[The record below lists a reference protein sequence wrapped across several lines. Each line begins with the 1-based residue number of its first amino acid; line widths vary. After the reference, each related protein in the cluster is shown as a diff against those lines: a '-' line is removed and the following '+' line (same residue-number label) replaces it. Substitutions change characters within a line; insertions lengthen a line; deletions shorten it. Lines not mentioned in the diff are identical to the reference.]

1 MSSVSPQSAVTEA
14 LPMQETLGNDVP
26 ETVTTLEAGVPFV
39 TTVTMSTAE
48 VAQIAS
54 LLMTLP
60 PSEAIKKL
68 DGYHPRKYAEYRAK
82 VDAVKNLIEGGK

>member
-1 MSSVSPQSAVTEA
+1 
-14 LPMQETLGNDVP
+14 MQETLGNDVP
-26 ETVTTLEAGVPFV
+26 EGVTSPEADSSIVPSV
-39 TTVTMSTAE
+39 TISTAE
-48 VAQIAS
+48 VAEIAT

-60 PSEAIKKL
+60 PSEAAKKL